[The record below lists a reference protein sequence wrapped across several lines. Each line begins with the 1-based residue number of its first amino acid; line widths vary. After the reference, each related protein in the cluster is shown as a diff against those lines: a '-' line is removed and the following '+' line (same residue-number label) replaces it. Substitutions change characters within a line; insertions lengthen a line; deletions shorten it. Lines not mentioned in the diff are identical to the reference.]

1 MFGKKNSRA
10 DNATRP
16 LVLLLVWFGRR
27 KQKGVFLNVIGFHRD
42 ISDFEKQ
49 YSVIK
54 RHINEKK
61 IISNQV
67 NIWTMTVDIFIN
79 ALLLNAVH

>member
-27 KQKGVFLNVIGFHRD
+27 KQKGVFLNVIGFHDFHRD
-42 ISDFEKQ
+42 ISEFEKQ

-54 RHINEKK
+54 RHINEK
-61 IISNQV
+61 Q
-67 NIWTMTVDIFIN
+67 
-79 ALLLNAVH
+79 